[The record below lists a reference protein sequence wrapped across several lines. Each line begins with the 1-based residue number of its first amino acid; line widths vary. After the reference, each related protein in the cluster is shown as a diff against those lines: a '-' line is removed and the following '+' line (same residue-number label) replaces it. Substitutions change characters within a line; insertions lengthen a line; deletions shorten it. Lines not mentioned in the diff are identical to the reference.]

1 MKDFFNSLLG
11 RKQVKK
17 DITLNKECRLFMAVN
32 RKTGAALYAA
42 KGAINDP
49 ASWGKLEYHVRQRL
63 TILKKHFDFIPDE
76 LIMCWHFDNIDKTP
90 VIDDKYQSFVDFL
103 KDRKPDAS
111 ISLREFVYRRDNNL
125 DNDEKI
131 SDDKFRN
138 WCNIQDSLQQKNSYD
153 KDIMKMD
160 EIMAAGTYNEESKQ
174 LIAYFMD
181 LYKDNDQLLPK
192 FLEKIEALEDK
203 NLRIAIFREVEPLIE
218 NSHYYKLKGAADIKL
233 LLGMPVDD
241 MRPIHI
247 LSIELLC
254 DNLECKTGRKLSLL
268 SSQLGAS
275 DLKSLKKQ
283 LFAYHKKIG
292 KLSVAE
298 EAIQLE
304 CDFHMLQQ
312 EIKEFCEKRGC
323 YSNEGNTR
331 ISPQVKKQNET
342 VSESAEQSTS
352 GTLANVKSP
361 EYVNHSKTNSG
372 RGTSFKEQ
380 LNAKLKKPGKT
391 ETQDQS
397 ADGNDKS
404 DHTEQSAV
412 LDISK
417 EIAES
422 LQRLSRGSLL
432 RKEIDKFKTYPEITV
447 AQLEWAF
454 NQPYITTDLLISNGT
469 MVGAV
474 MATRFFENLSSRIG
488 SYSGVDNIEFS
499 PVEENV
505 ISAYAT
511 VLSNDIKVYSE
522 QIVNN
527 TAGTEFQSEIQRM
540 VISNKT
546 VLQILNP
553 LLEQLRGARE
563 NARLLHDLD
572 RTHRWLGDLYSSVRS
587 DTEKKDILEK
597 LLSLLFLRHDN
608 TKYITELIR
617 DIRYYNDTGNPGF
630 LYTRMALMV
639 KLSEYG
645 GNSIV
650 FRSPELFDTIT
661 PEMVTWLDAVV
672 AQIYSGVARFDL
684 KVTAE
689 KELSKVMRV
698 ISYFNENEKKVLPWI
713 TKDLSLKEIDIEL
726 ADEKVAIF
734 DDLAVY
740 MVGCYQGI
748 SRSEPFNLRDK
759 LEAAEK
765 RIQIKRDE
773 CEASFIKK
781 KVRKASSKGIDSI
794 QKDNLAET
802 SLKVTIDEYAN
813 QHFSYIGDDIQV
825 QNFSEIKQGDANDA
839 GIIGETEETDV
850 PIIRTEMGDPEDGF
864 IDGSDTPD
872 DLPIDLLS
880 PEELEIDDE
889 QLAKSIDLLAIEDA
903 YDGVGNDEREQKG
916 GNDMTDGYLP
926 VFYVQE
932 RDKKY
937 PHPFAPDWT
946 WLRSHLYAVMGDSR
960 RKLMLLSQKDE
971 EIECLRFVCMS
982 ESNLR
987 EYLQNYDTETTVLG
1001 KSYTNIRMF
1010 QVRAKSWEK
1019 SGNPFEQTLF
1029 AHVRLV
1035 ADILN
1040 EFKSKKEQNLLK

>member
-11 RKQVKK
+11 RKKVKK
-17 DITLNKECRLFMAVN
+17 DITLSKECQLFMAIN

-42 KGAINDP
+42 KGTISDP
-49 ASWGKLEYHVRQRL
+49 AGWGKLEYHVKQRL
-63 TILKKHFDFIPDE
+63 TTLKKHFDFIPDE
-76 LIMCWHFDNIDKTP
+76 LVMCWHFDNIDKTP

-111 ISLREFVYRRDNNL
+111 VSLREFVYRRDNNL
-125 DNDEKI
+125 GNDEKI
-131 SDDKFRN
+131 SDDKFQS
-138 WCNIQDSLQQKNSYD
+138 WCNIQDSLQQKNSFD
-153 KDIMKMD
+153 KDIVKMAD
-160 EIMAAGTYNEESKQ
+160 IMAAGTYNEDSKQ

-192 FLEKIEALEDK
+192 FLEKIEALEDTK
-203 NLRIAIFREVEPLIE
+203 LRIAIFRDVEPLIE
-218 NSHYYKLKGAADIKL
+218 NSHYYQLKGAADIKL
-233 LLGMPVDD
+233 LLGMPVED

-247 LSIELLC
+247 LSMELLC

-331 ISPQVKKQNET
+331 ISPPVKKQNET
-342 VSESAEQSTS
+342 VSGATEQPTS

-361 EYVNHSKTNSG
+361 EYVNPSEASPG
-372 RGTSFKEQ
+372 RGASFREQ

-391 ETQDQS
+391 ETLTQS
-397 ADGNDKS
+397 AGGNDKP
-404 DHTEQSAV
+404 DHTEESAV

-417 EIAES
+417 ETAES

-469 MVGAV
+469 MVGSV

-488 SYSGVDNIEFS
+488 SYSGVDDIEFS

-522 QIVNN
+522 QIANN

-540 VISNKT
+540 IISNKT

-572 RTHRWLGDLYSSVRS
+572 QTHRWLGDLYSSGKS

-617 DIRYYNDTGNPGF
+617 DIRYYNGTGNPGF
-630 LYTRMALMV
+630 LYTRMASMV

-661 PEMVTWLDAVV
+661 PGMVTWLDAVV

-689 KELSKVMRV
+689 RNLSKVMGV
-698 ISYFNENEKKVLPWI
+698 ISYFNESEKKVLPWI
-713 TKDLSLKEIDIEL
+713 TKDLAMREIDIEL

-734 DDLAVY
+734 DELAVY
-740 MVGCYQGI
+740 MADCYQGI
-748 SRSEPFNLRDK
+748 SQPETFNLKDK

-773 CEASFIKK
+773 FEASFIKK
-781 KVRKASSKGIDSI
+781 KARKSPSEGIDGT
-794 QKDNLAET
+794 QKDNLTET
-802 SLKVTIDEYAN
+802 CGKATVDERAN
-813 QHFSYIGDDIQV
+813 QQFSQIEGEIQV
-825 QNFSEIKQGDANDA
+825 QNFSRIKPAEANDTGTSGEIKERD
-839 GIIGETEETDV
+839 IPV
-850 PIIRTEMGDPEDGF
+850 IRTDMGDPEEGLISGF
-864 IDGSDTPD
+864 DSLD
-872 DLPIDLLS
+872 DLPVDLPS
-880 PEELEIDDE
+880 PEEAEIDDE
-889 QLAKSIDLLAIEDA
+889 LLAKSIDLQAAEGMHEEA
-903 YDGVGNDEREQKG
+903 VNDETEQEG
-916 GNDMTDGYLP
+916 ENDMPVGYLP
-926 VFYVQE
+926 VFYIPE

-982 ESNLR
+982 ESYLR
-987 EYLQNYDTETTVLG
+987 EYLHNYDTEITVLE

-1019 SGNPFEQTLF
+1019 SDNPFEQALF